1 MLRRMLVAALALAW
15 GVSPTLAERITIRVT
30 FQNETSVAAKG
41 KVDDANED
49 DDDDRLLTDVP
60 AQAHVTAPDAYL
72 DLNVFVTGAYYDVVL
87 TRNDQRSC
95 AARYA
100 VYDNS
105 CSRTS
110 LQNTGAVQ
118 CDSASS
124 WSGRTC
130 GIAIKITP

>member
-1 MLRRMLVAALALAW
+1 MIGWLLPATMVLVGGSAPA
-15 GVSPTLAERITIRVT
+15 LAERITLRAT
-30 FQNETSVAAKG
+30 FQNETFAAGQG

-49 DDDDRLLTDVP
+49 DDDRLLTGVP
-60 AQAHVTAPDAYL
+60 AKAHVTAPDAYFDTTIL
-72 DLNVFVTGAYYDVVL
+72 VTGTYYDVDL
-87 TRNDQRSC
+87 TLSDHRKC
-95 AARYA
+95 EARYV

-110 LQNTGAVQ
+110 LRSTGAVS

-130 GIAIKITP
+130 GIAIKITD